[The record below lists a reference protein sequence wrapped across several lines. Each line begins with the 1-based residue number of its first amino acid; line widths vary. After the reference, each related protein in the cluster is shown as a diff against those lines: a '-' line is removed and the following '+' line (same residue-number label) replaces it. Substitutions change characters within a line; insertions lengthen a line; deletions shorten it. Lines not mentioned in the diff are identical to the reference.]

1 MSKMNDVLL
10 EQIERYEQ
18 WLISNRATGRT
29 ARLVDDYVQKF
40 FNEPMNT
47 PIAIQDHYNDRFSDY
62 QLLQKVVKRLDN
74 EYPNIKYEK
83 DNLKCVI
90 TRTSMTPRERVIEEK
105 NAMYQLFK
113 KQQKKEAES

>member
-1 MSKMNDVLL
+1 MNDILL
-10 EQIERYEQ
+10 EKIEQYEQ

-47 PIAIQDHYNDRFSDY
+47 PIAVQDHYSDRYSDY
-62 QLLQKVVKRLDN
+62 QLLQKVVKRLNN

-90 TRTSMTPRERVIEEK
+90 TRTSMTPRERVMKERNDAIYQWKRVMEK
-105 NAMYQLFK
+105 T
-113 KQQKKEAES
+113 ES

>member
-1 MSKMNDVLL
+1 MNMNDYLL
-10 EQIERYEQ
+10 EQLERYEQ

-47 PIAIQDHYNDRFSDY
+47 PIAIQDHYSDRFSDY

-90 TRTSMTPRERVIEEK
+90 TRTSMTPRERVMKERNAIYQWKRVMEK
-105 NAMYQLFK
+105 T
-113 KQQKKEAES
+113 ES

>member
-1 MSKMNDVLL
+1 MNDVLL

-47 PIAIQDHYNDRFSDY
+47 PIAIQDHYSDRFSDY

-74 EYPNIKYEK
+74 EYPNVKYEK
-83 DNLKCVI
+83 DNLACTI
-90 TRTSMTPRERVIEEK
+90 TRTSMTPRERVVEEK
-105 NAMYQLFK
+105 KAIYQLYK
-113 KQQKKEAES
+113 KQLRKETES